1 LNKYAHVVRKQ
12 SAHDI
17 WPASKW
23 GNIKRIQGVIW
34 FILCSDWGGY
44 NSGWDRQDMLVYK
57 MLWGLY
63 SLQNVFKNKIGL
75 SKPCKNE
82 ISYIVQLPL
91 SAIENGLKETEN

>member
-1 LNKYAHVVRKQ
+1 
-12 SAHDI
+12 
-17 WPASKW
+17 
-23 GNIKRIQGVIW
+23 
-34 FILCSDWGGY
+34 
-44 NSGWDRQDMLVYK
+44 
-57 MLWGLY
+57 LY